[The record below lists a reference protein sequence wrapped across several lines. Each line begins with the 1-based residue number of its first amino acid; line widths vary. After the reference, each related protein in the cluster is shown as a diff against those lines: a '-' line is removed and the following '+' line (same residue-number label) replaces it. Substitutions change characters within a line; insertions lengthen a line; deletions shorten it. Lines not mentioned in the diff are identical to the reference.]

1 MTATT
6 CRRCRGQEADD
17 QGVPC
22 ARCDGYGIEPVF
34 PPEGPEPGRD
44 FIEWCHA
51 KASQARRDTYD
62 RTHGDTCWTVHH
74 GCAVRRI
81 AELEAR
87 NLALAADLF
96 DALGQPEATR

>member
-1 MTATT
+1 VTA
-6 CRRCRGQEADD
+6 
-17 QGVPC
+17 
-22 ARCDGYGIEPVF
+22 F
-34 PPEGPEPGRD
+34 PPAGPEPGRD

-81 AELEAR
+81 AELEAE
-87 NLALAADLF
+87 LAATYADLREQF
-96 DALGQPEATR
+96 GGDDA